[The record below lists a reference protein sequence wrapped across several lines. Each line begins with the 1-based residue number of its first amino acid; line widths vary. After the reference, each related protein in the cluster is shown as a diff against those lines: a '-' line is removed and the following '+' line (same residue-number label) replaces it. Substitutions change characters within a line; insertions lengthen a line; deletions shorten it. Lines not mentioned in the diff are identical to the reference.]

1 MVTGGHKEGKK
12 RGQKKRA
19 KKEGKKEGKKRGQNF
34 PIAKL
39 SEKKSQNYLKYENEP
54 KYLKNRIFI
63 SDQSL
68 HTD

>member
-1 MVTGGHKEGKK
+1 MQKRPQEGI
-12 RGQKKRA
+12 KRA
-19 KKEGKKEGKKRGQNF
+19 KKEGKKSGQKKRAKKRGQNF